1 MFLND
6 VSYLS
11 DELKSKKTII
21 YIANQN
27 LLRIIREAVKN
38 KGKTAKNPLLFGN
51 GPFWP
56 NFTPKPKKFHKIKKF
71 YQKKS

>member
-51 GPFWP
+51 GPF
-56 NFTPKPKKFHKIKKF
+56 
-71 YQKKS
+71 

>member
-11 DELKSKKTII
+11 NELKSKKTII
-21 YIANQN
+21 YIANTF

-38 KGKTAKNPLLFGN
+38 KGKTAQNPLLFGN
-51 GPFWP
+51 GPF
-56 NFTPKPKKFHKIKKF
+56 
-71 YQKKS
+71 